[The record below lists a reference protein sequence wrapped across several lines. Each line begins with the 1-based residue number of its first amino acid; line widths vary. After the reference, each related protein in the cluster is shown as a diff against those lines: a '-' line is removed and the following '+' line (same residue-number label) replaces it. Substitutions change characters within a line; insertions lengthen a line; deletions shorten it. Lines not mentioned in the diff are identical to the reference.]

1 MSLPVPTRLMR
12 AVCLTVLLAGIAAPP
27 ALSAPEVPFLPS
39 APQQRQLESS
49 DLDALS
55 PRNIGPAIMSGRIVD
70 IAVVEKDPYIFY
82 AAAATGGVWKTTN
95 NGVTFTPVFEKEAT
109 HSVGDIAVHQVETDV
124 VWVGT
129 GERANRQ
136 SSGWGDGVYKS
147 TDGGETWTN
156 KGLPESHHIGR
167 IALHPTDPEL
177 VYVAVLGHLWGSNE
191 ERGVYRSRDG
201 GDSWERVLY
210 VDADTGAVDI
220 AIDPAH
226 PETIFASTYQ
236 RRRTAYGF
244 HGGGPGSGLY
254 RSTDAG
260 DSWVELTAAEPDA
273 EAVDNPDHP
282 WGTLINGLPAGEYGR
297 IGISIYRSDPRI
309 VYVAIEQG
317 DEYTASTSYEGE
329 RFAGIYRTEDG
340 GTTWEHMSDW
350 NPRPMYASQI
360 HVDPS
365 DDQRIYMQ
373 NAFSFSDDGG
383 RTFTVPRQSIH
394 SDDRHLW
401 VNPDESRHLIKASD
415 GALAISYDRG
425 KTWLWASNLPVSQYY
440 RVGVDMRDPYWVYGG
455 LQDNGSWMGPSATL
469 RSEGILNEDWRPI
482 GGGDGFLTLVD
493 PSDQDVVY
501 VESQYLGLTRLDL
514 STGQRQSIRPG
525 NPLGYKSGRR
535 NWRLYGTG
543 QEPRILE
550 QEMEPGNWDGP
561 FMLSPHD
568 PTTIYAG
575 TQNLYVSNDRG
586 GSWRN
591 LGRMSGAWE
600 RSEVQIMGQD
610 PTAAVASLDD
620 GVPYFA
626 TLTTIVESPLRQGLL
641 FVGTD
646 DGNVQRSLDGGETWT
661 NLADRFPGLP
671 PRTWV
676 ADIDVSSHDAEMVL
690 VAFDGHREDDF
701 SNYLYRSDDG
711 GESWVDI
718 TGDMP
723 ANRVVRAVQQD
734 VVNPD
739 LFYAATEFGL
749 FVSIDAGEHWVQLRG
764 DLPTLPINDFVIHPR
779 ENDLIL
785 GTHARGVWIL
795 DSINALRGLNAETLA
810 AATTLF
816 EVRAA
821 RMTRRSRSTAQVGDT
836 QFRGKNPPSG
846 AIIDYWL
853 RDGFEVVDDQDT
865 ADGEEPADGED
876 TVDEGTAE
884 DNRDQDPEEES
895 PVQLEVYDAAGNLVR
910 SLDAETARGL
920 NRVVWD
926 LRYDSLP
933 KAANVEKEPDPARAD
948 QDDRRD
954 RFGNATAGPL
964 VVPGTYSVR
973 LTVGEDATL
982 ETTVEVSEDQ
992 RLRVSADARAAWTE
1006 VQRLLGRMYVEANE
1020 TVAAVIEREQGL
1032 EKDTDERAETQ
1043 LLREEFT
1050 ELRTRI
1056 LGVRR
1061 GIASWVGE
1069 PTADQRSTIAFC
1081 RSAMAELAARWEAM
1095 R

>member
-1 MSLPVPTRLMR
+1 MSLPPLARLTRAFFLAFLLVGVLAPVP
-12 AVCLTVLLAGIAAPP
+12 AA
-27 ALSAPEVPFLPS
+27 S
-39 APQQRQLESS
+39 APQRRQLESS
-49 DLDALS
+49 DLDALT
-55 PRNIGPAIMSGRIVD
+55 PRTIGPAIMSGRIVD
-70 IAVVEKDPYIFY
+70 IAVVEEDPYIFY
-82 AAAATGGVWKTTN
+82 AAAATGGVWKTMN

-109 HSVGDIAVHQVETDV
+109 HSVGDVAVHQVETDI

-147 TDGGETWTN
+147 TDGGQTWTN

-167 IALHPTDPEL
+167 IVLHPTDPDL
-177 VYVAVLGHLWGSNE
+177 VYVAALGHLWGSNE
-191 ERGVYRSRDG
+191 ERGLYRSRDG

-210 VDADTGAVDI
+210 IDADTGAVDI
-220 AIDPAH
+220 AIDPSH
-226 PETIFASTYQ
+226 PETMFAATYQ

-254 RSTDAG
+254 RSTDGG
-260 DSWVELTAAEPDA
+260 DNWVELTGVERAEDA
-273 EAVDNPDHP
+273 EDNPDHP
-282 WGTLINGLPAGEYGR
+282 WGTLSNGLPAGEYGR

-317 DEYTASTSYEGE
+317 DKYTASTSYEGE

-340 GTTWEHMSDW
+340 GNTWEHMSDW

-365 DDQRIYMQ
+365 DDQRVYMQ

-401 VNPDESRHLIKASD
+401 VNPNESRHLIKASD
-415 GALAISYDRG
+415 GALGISYDRG

-455 LQDNGSWMGPSATL
+455 LQDNGTWMGPSATA

-482 GGGDGFLTLVD
+482 GGGDGFLALVD
-493 PSDQDVVY
+493 PSDQNVAY
-501 VESQYLGLTRLDL
+501 SESQYLGLTRLDL
-514 STGQRQSIRPG
+514 ATGQRQSIRPG
-525 NPLGYKSGRR
+525 NPVGYKFGRR

-543 QEPRILE
+543 EEPRILE
-550 QEMEPGNWDGP
+550 QEMAPGNWDGP
-561 FMLSPHD
+561 YILSPHD

-575 TQNLYVSNDRG
+575 TEHLFVSKDRG
-586 GSWRN
+586 GSWRD
-591 LGRMSGAWE
+591 LGRMSDEWE

-610 PTAAVASLDD
+610 PTASVASLDD

-626 TLTTIVESPLRQGLL
+626 TLTTIVESPLVQGLL

-646 DGNVQRSLDGGETWT
+646 DGNVQRSVDGGETWT

-676 ADIDVSSHDAEMVL
+676 ADIDASSHDAQTVL
-690 VAFDGHREDDF
+690 AAFDGHREDDF
-701 SNYLYRSDDG
+701 DNYLYRSDDG
-711 GESWVDI
+711 GDTWTDI

-723 ANRVVRAVQQD
+723 AKRVIRAVQQD

-739 LFYAATEFGL
+739 LLYAATEFGF
-749 FVSIDAGEHWVQLRG
+749 FVSIDAGVSWVELRG
-764 DLPTLPINDFVIHPR
+764 DMPTLPINDFVIHPR
-779 ENDLIL
+779 DNDLVL
-785 GTHARGVWIL
+785 GSHARGVWIL
-795 DSINALRGLNAETLA
+795 DSINALRGLDAETMASA
-810 AATTLF
+810 AKLF
-816 EVRAA
+816 DVRPA

-836 QFRGKNPPSG
+836 QFRGQNPPGG

-853 RDGFEVVDDQDT
+853 RDGFEVAGEDDDPSEAPAGGSPADEDT
-865 ADGEEPADGED
+865 AGED
-876 TVDEGTAE
+876 TSEESVGD
-884 DNRDQDPEEES
+884 DPEEMS
-895 PVQLEVYDAAGNLVR
+895 PVQLTVHGADGDLVR
-910 SLDAETARGL
+910 TLDAKVARGL

-933 KAANVEKEPDPARAD
+933 APANVEQEPDPARAD
-948 QDDRRD
+948 QDDRRS
-954 RFGNATAGPL
+954 RFSNGPAGPL
-964 VVPGTYSVR
+964 VVPGRYTVR
-973 LTVGEDATL
+973 LTVGEDAPR
-982 ETTVEVSEDQ
+982 ETTVEVSEDR
-992 RLRVSADARAAWTE
+992 RLQVPEDVRAAWTDL
-1006 VQRLLGRMYVEANE
+1006 QRELGRMYVEVNE
-1020 TVAAVIEREQGL
+1020 AVAAVIEREESL
-1032 EKDTDERAETQ
+1032 EEGTGERDSAQ

-1056 LGVRR
+1056 SVVR
-1061 GIASWVGE
+1061 GSIANWIGE
-1069 PTADQRSTIAFC
+1069 PTADQQSTIAFC
-1081 RSAMAELAARWEAM
+1081 RTAMTELAGRWEAM

>member
-1 MSLPVPTRLMR
+1 MSLLSPTRSMC
-12 AVCLTVLLAGIAAPP
+12 AFFLTVVLAGVLAPK
-27 ALSAPEVPFLPS
+27 ALS

-49 DLDALS
+49 DLDALA
-55 PRNIGPAIMSGRIVD
+55 PRTIGPAIMSGRIVD

-82 AAAATGGVWKTTN
+82 AAAATGGVWKTMN
-95 NGVTFTPVFEKEAT
+95 NGVTFKPVFEKEAT
-109 HSVGDIAVHQVETDV
+109 HSVGDIAVHQVELDV

-136 SSGWGDGVYKS
+136 SSSWGDGVYKS
-147 TDGGETWTN
+147 TDGGQTWTN
-156 KGLPESHHIGR
+156 KGLRESHHIGR
-167 IALHPTDPEL
+167 IALHPTDPDL
-177 VYVAVLGHLWGSNE
+177 VYVAALGHLWGSNE
-191 ERGVYRSRDG
+191 ERGLYRSRDG
-201 GDSWERVLY
+201 GDNWERVLY
-210 VDADTGAVDI
+210 VDTDTGAVDI

-226 PETIFASTYQ
+226 PETIFAATYQ

-254 RSTDAG
+254 RSTDGG

-273 EAVDNPDHP
+273 SAADNPDHP
-282 WGTLINGLPAGEYGR
+282 WGTLTNGLPAGEYGR

-309 VYVAIEQG
+309 AYVAIEQG
-317 DEYTASTSYEGE
+317 DEYTASTSYDGE

-340 GTTWEHMSDW
+340 GNTWEHMSDW

-365 DDQRIYMQ
+365 DDQRVYMQ

-401 VNPDESRHLIKASD
+401 VNPSESRHLIKASD

-455 LQDNGSWMGPSATL
+455 LQDNGSWMGPSATR

-482 GGGDGFLTLVD
+482 GGGDGFLALVD
-493 PSDQDVVY
+493 PSDQNVAY
-501 VESQYLGLTRLDL
+501 AESQYLGLTRLDL
-514 STGQRQSIRPG
+514 ATGQRQSIRPG
-525 NPLGYKSGRR
+525 NPVGYKFGRR

-543 QEPRILE
+543 EEPRILE
-550 QEMEPGNWDGP
+550 QEMAPGNWDGP
-561 FMLSPHD
+561 FTLSPHD

-575 TQNLYVSNDRG
+575 TENLYVSNDRG
-586 GSWRN
+586 GSWRD
-591 LGRMSGAWE
+591 LGRMSDEWE

-610 PTAAVASLDD
+610 PTASVASLDD

-626 TLTTIVESPLRQGLL
+626 TLTTIVESSLQQGLL

-646 DGNVQRSLDGGETWT
+646 DGNVQRSIDGGETWT

-676 ADIDVSSHDAEMVL
+676 ADIDVSSHDAQMVL
-690 VAFDGHREDDF
+690 AAFDGHREDDF

-711 GESWVDI
+711 GNSWVDI

-723 ANRVVRAVQQD
+723 AKRVIRGVQQD
-734 VVNPD
+734 VVNAE
-739 LFYAATEFGL
+739 LFYAATEFGF
-749 FVSIDAGEHWVQLRG
+749 FVSIDAGEHWVELRG

-779 ENDLIL
+779 DNDLVL
-785 GTHARGVWIL
+785 GSHARGVWIL
-795 DSINALRGLNAETLA
+795 DSINALRGLDAEAIA
-810 AATTLF
+810 AAATLF

-836 QFRGKNPPSG
+836 QFRGENPPNG

-853 RDGFEVVDDQDT
+853 RDGFETADDEDT
-865 ADGEEPADGED
+865 AGGDTVGEEASDED
-876 TVDEGTAE
+876 ASGANGDDDTDEA
-884 DNRDQDPEEES
+884 S
-895 PVQLEVYDAAGNLVR
+895 PVQLEVYDSTGDLVR
-910 SLDAETARGL
+910 TLDAKTARGL
-920 NRVVWD
+920 NRVVWN

-933 KAANVEKEPDPARAD
+933 EAANVKEEPDPARAD
-948 QDDRRD
+948 EADRRN
-954 RFGNATAGPL
+954 RFGNGTTGPL
-964 VVPGTYSVR
+964 VVPGKYSIR
-973 LTVGEDATL
+973 LTVEDATH

-992 RLRVSADARAAWTE
+992 RLQMPADVRAAWTE
-1006 VQRLLGRMYVEANE
+1006 LQRELGRMYVEVNE
-1020 TVAAVIEREQGL
+1020 AVAAVIEREESL
-1032 EKDTDERAETQ
+1032 EDGTDERAATQ
-1043 LLREEFT
+1043 LLREEFA

-1056 LGVRR
+1056 RGVRG
-1061 GIASWVGE
+1061 GIANWVGE
-1069 PTADQRSTIAFC
+1069 PTADQRSTIEFC
-1081 RSAMAELAARWEAM
+1081 RSAMTELAARWDAM